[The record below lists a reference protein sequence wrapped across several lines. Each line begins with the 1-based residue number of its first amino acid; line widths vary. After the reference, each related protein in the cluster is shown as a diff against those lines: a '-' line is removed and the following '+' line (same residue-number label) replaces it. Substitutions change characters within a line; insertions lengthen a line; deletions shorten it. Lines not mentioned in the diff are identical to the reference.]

1 MEKIQRVSKLATV
14 AQIEGFST
22 PIHITRDESGKL
34 GLRING
40 TSGLLQY
47 AAFGFARTQ
56 EPPLLSLSAGAA
68 DQEIRKSL
76 DWAERQDLEA
86 TLEAWLGDRRDGLP
100 QRPWSPG
107 QLEAHTRPR
116 F

>member
-1 MEKIQRVSKLATV
+1 MEKIQRVSSITTV
-14 AQIEGFST
+14 AELEGFSA
-22 PIHITRDESGKL
+22 PIHITQDESGKL

-40 TSGLLQY
+40 TSGLLQW
-47 AAFGFARTQ
+47 AAFGFAKTQ

-68 DQEIRKSL
+68 DQELRKL
-76 DWAERQDLEA
+76 AWDERQDLEA
-86 TLEAWLGDRRDGLP
+86 TILGWLGDKAKKLP
-100 QRPWSPG
+100 ERPWSPA